1 MADRIK
7 NVYEKNMR
15 KQMNEK
21 PVVVVKEVMV
31 NQTDWKTTRLRDRM
45 TRGNTNFNAEKDE

>member
-15 KQMNEK
+15 KQMSEK
-21 PVVVVKEVMV
+21 PVIVVKEVMV
-31 NQTDWKTTRLRDRM
+31 N
-45 TRGNTNFNAEKDE
+45 

>member
-21 PVVVVKEVMV
+21 PVIVVKEVMV